1 VPPISTPMILVVS
14 RLGTSFYSG
23 FKMTQPITKDQF
35 MTLNPWILKH
45 LSNRILRSILV
56 EVVYDTSSDTAI
68 RAARGGSLM
77 EGLRLST
84 LSKMDMVV
92 YVVRAIKT

>member
-1 VPPISTPMILVVS
+1 
-14 RLGTSFYSG
+14 
-23 FKMTQPITKDQF
+23 

-56 EVVYDTSSDTAI
+56 EVVYDTSFNTAT

-92 YVVRAIKT
+92 YVVRAVET